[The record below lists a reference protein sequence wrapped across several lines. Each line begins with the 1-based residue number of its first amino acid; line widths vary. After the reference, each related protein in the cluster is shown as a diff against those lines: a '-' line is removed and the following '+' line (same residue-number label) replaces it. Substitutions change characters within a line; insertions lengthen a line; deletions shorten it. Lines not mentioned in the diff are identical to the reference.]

1 MCSHGASE
9 TGDKRSCN
17 SPVSGPEEE
26 EEELEITSARDLDNG
41 DIWQHSSGSGGNA
54 RIWSWPLDLDFLL
67 KMVLF
72 DFRDFVGGGGT
83 VLQVG
88 AATYPT
94 LSSHCTQVF
103 PV

>member
-41 DIWQHSSGSGGNA
+41 DIWQHSSGSGGNE
-54 RIWSWPLDLDFLL
+54 RRWSWPLDF
-67 KMVLF
+67 KRHSIIFFFTKNGSV
-72 DFRDFVGGGGT
+72 
-83 VLQVG
+83 
-88 AATYPT
+88 
-94 LSSHCTQVF
+94 
-103 PV
+103 